1 MSYIDDEELKI
12 NIDEE
17 DEEGGD
23 VEVKDPDDDLNDPII
38 DDDLLE
44 DDEPLSEEFSDG
56 SNSEY

>member
-17 DEEGGD
+17 DEEP
-23 VEVKDPDDDLNDPII
+23 EVKDPDDDLNDPII

-44 DDEPLSEEFSDG
+44 DDEPLGEEFSDG